1 MQVFFDTILSP
12 FNTPVAGAQVF
23 VYQANGTLATIY
35 DANVP
40 LSTTVLDSSGAAYY
54 ISEDLLS
61 PISNPIVTGADGKY
75 LFFAANGVY
84 TVTIVS
90 AGYDNKSF
98 EITLNDPSVSPFI
111 PTLGIADGGT
121 NMTSV
126 TTGGVVYASS
136 ASALATGSVLT
147 FDGALLSVNGVNV
160 GLGAGSVSTNT
171 AVGSSALNANT
182 TGANN
187 TAVGFQSLVNNNT
200 GGLNVGVGRWAL
212 RNNEDGS
219 SNTAVGTQALSLN
232 TTGTQNTTVGAAAGG
247 TVNGSRNTIVG
258 YLSRTS
264 SGSGDDQTVVGEG
277 LVGKGNDTAFIGGTN
292 GAYNEKNVTTWETT
306 SDMRLKKNIVDN
318 TDGLQKILAI
328 RVRNFEYCTPEEIT
342 ELPETSAVN
351 KAGVQIG
358 VVAQEML
365 PECVSETSVGV
376 KSVNTDPLVWYLVN
390 AVKQLAA
397 RIEELEK

>member
-1 MQVFFDTILSP
+1 
-12 FNTPVAGAQVF
+12 
-23 VYQANGTLATIY
+23 
-35 DANVP
+35 
-40 LSTTVLDSSGAAYY
+40 
-54 ISEDLLS
+54 
-61 PISNPIVTGADGKY
+61 
-75 LFFAANGVY
+75 
-84 TVTIVS
+84 
-90 AGYDNKSF
+90 
-98 EITLNDPSVSPFI
+98 
-111 PTLGIADGGT
+111 
-121 NMTSV
+121 
-126 TTGGVVYASS
+126 
-136 ASALATGSVLT
+136 
-147 FDGALLSVNGVNV
+147 
-160 GLGAGSVSTNT
+160 
-171 AVGSSALNANT
+171 LNANT

-232 TTGTQNTTVGAAAGG
+232 TTGTQNTTVGADAGG
-247 TVNGSRNTIVG
+247 TINGSRNTIVG